1 MLDIITTYHQ
11 SLLNGIGITLLLLVL
26 SVLVGLLLS
35 ILFAALKYFN
45 VLILRQL
52 IDVFIFIIRGTPF
65 LVQLFIIYYGP
76 SQLAGFSASTLGIL
90 FKSAFFCALL
100 ALVLNTTAYTTS
112 LFYGA
117 IKNLPATDIDS
128 AHAMAFG
135 KIQCFLYIIMPR
147 FFIRVLPAYNNEV
160 IMVLKCT
167 SLVSTIS
174 LLDLMGEIKQTIA
187 ITYQTMT
194 TLAIGGLVYLLL
206 TIVISYG
213 LRLIYNRYSNI
224 D

>member
-1 MLDIITTYHQ
+1 MLNILTTYHQ

-26 SVLVGLLLS
+26 AVLIGLLLS
-35 ILFAALKYFN
+35 IFFAALKYFN
-45 VLILRQL
+45 VIFFKQL
-52 IDVFIFIIRGTPF
+52 IDIFIFITRGTPF

-76 SQLAGFSASTLGIL
+76 SQLSGFSSSAVGIL

-117 IKNLPATDIDS
+117 IKNLPKADIES
-128 AHAMAFG
+128 ADALAFS
-135 KIQCFLYIIMPR
+135 KIQCFIYIIMPR

-160 IMVLKCT
+160 IMILKCT

-174 LLDLMGEIKQTIA
+174 LLDLMGVIKQTIA
-187 ITYQTMT
+187 VTYQTMT
-194 TLAIGGLVYLLL
+194 TLAIGGLIYLLL
-206 TIVISYG
+206 TMAISYS
-213 LRLIYNRYSNI
+213 LKLLYKRYSNI
-224 D
+224 N